1 MEKRVLFVCSQN
13 MLRSPTAEKI
23 FSEYGNLVVAS
34 AGVGIDAEIKLN
46 NDYVSGSDLIFV
58 MEEDQREILL
68 KKFKKY
74 LNNVKVVCLDIP
86 DQYDFMDPELI
97 RILWEKVPPHIK
109 ELVNS

>member
-13 MLRSPTAEKI
+13 MLRSPAAEKI

-68 KKFKKY
+68 KK
-74 LNNVKVVCLDIP
+74 I
-86 DQYDFMDPELI
+86 
-97 RILWEKVPPHIK
+97 
-109 ELVNS
+109 